1 MPSRTI
7 IISSLL
13 FTLSLAFLAGCTT
26 NPATGD
32 KQFTALLSPKQESL
46 VGAQEHEKI
55 QATYGEFV
63 AGPLAEYVR
72 DIGYKIAVNTE
83 LEGVQYQ
90 FFVLD
95 SPVVNAFALPGGY
108 IYVSRGLLALANN
121 EAELAA
127 VLAHEIGHVTGR
139 HAAERVSQNFLSSLG
154 ASILS
159 AAVDVPGLGSAA
171 GLGSELYIKSYS
183 RDQEH
188 QADELGVRYLA
199 RAGYDP
205 GAMATFLSSLEAHDA
220 LEEKLAGRSGKS
232 AFSYFSTHPRTQD
245 RIEDSAREASS
256 YGPNRRS
263 TFRESYLKRV
273 NGLVYGYSI
282 QQGFVRGRN
291 FYHPDIGF
299 TFSVPPG
306 FLIKNYPSQVVAT
319 NTDGSVVLFDADKNE
334 EQVEPLTYLTRHWM
348 RGEKLS
354 DVESITVNG
363 IPAATAAFPARLN
376 GKAMTIRLVAI
387 EWEPGHYFR
396 FQLSIP
402 NNVSTESLE
411 GLKKAT
417 YSFRRLM
424 SFEKTIKP
432 TTLRL
437 VTIGSG
443 DTVTSVAQRMDVE
456 PYKEERFRALNGL
469 GPQERLIIGRQYK
482 IVVN

>member
-13 FTLSLAFLAGCTT
+13 FTLSFVFLVGCTT
-26 NPATGD
+26 NPATGE
-32 KQFTALLSPKQESL
+32 KQFTALLSPKQEAL

-63 AGPLAEYVR
+63 SGPLAEYVR

-83 LEGVQYQ
+83 LEDVQYQ

-127 VLAHEIGHVTGR
+127 VIAHEIGHVTGR

-154 ASILS
+154 ATILS
-159 AAVDVPGLGSAA
+159 AAVDVPGIGNAA

-188 QADELGVRYLA
+188 EADGLGVRYLA

-205 GAMATFLSSLEAHDA
+205 GAMASFLSSLEAHDA
-220 LEEKLAGRSGKS
+220 LEAKLAGRLGKR

-245 RIEDSAREASS
+245 RIESSVREASS
-256 YGPNRRS
+256 HEGRGGDKA
-263 TFRESYLKRV
+263 TFRDAYLKKIR
-273 NGLVYGYSI
+273 GLVYGYSV

-319 NTDGSVVLFDADKNE
+319 NTDGSVILFDADKNKD
-334 EQVEPLTYLTRHWM
+334 QVDPLTYLTRHWM

-354 DVESITVNG
+354 DAESITING
-363 IPAATAAFPARLN
+363 VSAATAAFPAKLN

-402 NNVSTESLE
+402 NNVSTAFLE
-411 GLKKAT
+411 ELKKST

-432 TTLRL
+432 TTIRL
-437 VTIGSG
+437 ITVGSG

-456 PYKEERFRALNGL
+456 PYKEERFRVLNGL
-469 GPQERLIIGRQYK
+469 GPQEKLIVGRQ
-482 IVVN
+482 